1 MKGII
6 TAASRVGR
14 VSRSSNLLKGPMAL
28 GGSRLL
34 NVHEYVRRL
43 LSSFIGVV
51 LPFDMRPVLYVTFVY
66 D

>member
-1 MKGII
+1 MKGLL

-43 LSSFIGVV
+43 LSSFIEIV
-51 LPFDMRPVLYVTFVY
+51 LPFEMYHVSYVHFY
-66 D
+66 L